1 MEVRGDKRREV
12 ERRGKEER
20 GPESSDLQGHSSVA
34 NL

>member
-1 MEVRGDKRREV
+1 MEVRGDKVREV

-20 GPESSDLQGHSSVA
+20 GREGSDLQGHSSVA